1 MSFEF
6 TMHAKN
12 FSVDDRL
19 NKYVSKKVPKLER
32 YIKGIIDARVDLS
45 FHKSAK
51 NANDRQVAQITL
63 RGNNFILRAE
73 ERADD
78 IYVSFDSAMDKIR
91 RRIERYKGK
100 HYKGKGDRNS
110 IRDVEFEL
118 EEDGTLQEFKSDVI
132 IRRKK
137 FILKPMNEL
146 EAIEQMNLLGHEDF
160 FLFFNADT
168 DAVNVLY
175 RRRNKG
181 YGIIETDRE

>member
-1 MSFEF
+1 MTFEI

-51 NANDRQVAQITL
+51 NANDRHVAQITL

-110 IRDVEFEL
+110 IRDVKIEF
-118 EEDGTLQEFKSDVI
+118 EEDGNLLESQSDVI

-160 FLFFNADT
+160 FLFFNAET

>member
-1 MSFEF
+1 MTFEI

-51 NANDRQVAQITL
+51 NANDRHVAQITL

-110 IRDVEFEL
+110 IRDVEIEL
-118 EEDGTLQEFKSDVI
+118 EEDGNLQETQSDVI

-137 FILKPMNEL
+137 LILKPMNEF

-160 FLFFNADT
+160 FLFFNVDT

-181 YGIIETDRE
+181 YGLIETDME

>member
-1 MSFEF
+1 MTFEI
-6 TMHAKN
+6 TLHAKN
-12 FSVDDRL
+12 FLVDDRL
-19 NKYVSKKVPKLER
+19 NKYIIKKIPKLDR
-32 YIKGIIDARVDLS
+32 YMKGIIDARVDLS

-51 NANDRQVAQITL
+51 NTDDRHVAQITL

-73 ERADD
+73 ERTDD
-78 IYVSFDSAMDKIR
+78 IYASFDSAMDKIR

-100 HYKGKGDRNS
+100 HYRGPGDRNS
-110 IRDVEFEL
+110 IRNEEFVL
-118 EEDGTLQEFKSDVI
+118 EEDGALQESQSDII

-137 FILKPMNEL
+137 FVLKPMREM

-168 DAVNVLY
+168 GAVNVLY

-181 YGIIETDRE
+181 YGIIETDME